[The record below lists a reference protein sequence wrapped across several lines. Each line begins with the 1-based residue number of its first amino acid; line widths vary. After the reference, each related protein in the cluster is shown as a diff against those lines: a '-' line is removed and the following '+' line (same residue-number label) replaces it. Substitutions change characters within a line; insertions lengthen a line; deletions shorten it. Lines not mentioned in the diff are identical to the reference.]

1 VCYTSGTTIGVAVE
15 YEYTKQEMKDMQMYD
30 LWRILRV
37 VQQEYADDIDAETAQ
52 LIEALLNKVA

>member
-1 VCYTSGTTIGVAVE
+1 ME